1 MKKGLF
7 LLAIGFI
14 LAGTL
19 AGCGRVSKP
28 EQPKGSFYP
37 HTYII
42 KQSEPQP
49 TAE

>member
-7 LLAIGFI
+7 LMAVSFL
-14 LAGTL
+14 LMGTL

-37 HTYII
+37 HTYIV
-42 KQSEPQP
+42 KQSEPDG
-49 TAE
+49 AAK